1 MQNSPATS
9 VEALV
14 RSASRRRH
22 GLLALEQFKSALT
35 IVLAGA
41 ILLLLLGT
49 QILDWYWLVL
59 LALVGVT
66 VGAFR
71 FRSGRL
77 SLYRIA
83 QILDRRLNLS
93 DTVSSAWFVLK
104 TPAPSNATRQLQLRH
119 AETVAAAVQPRV
131 AFPPQQLRTWA
142 PNGLLFLIL
151 FTLFAVRYF
160 SHDQLSFRQTLL
172 PIHFG
177 HPSKTEDAKLQTN
190 SHEKQESAL
199 RKTLDLP
206 PAAATSPL
214 HESSNS
220 ETGSTIPGQ
229 KNELER
235 KAISSREAGQPNGQ
249 SNPNASQNT
258 QGQQSPSADMSAS
271 NNLPNQPL
279 SSSQT
284 ASQQSPSTTNPSGR
298 HDQQQPSKDTST
310 EEQSLTSKL
319 RDVLSGLLAKM
330 QEGSSQQRGDAGGNR
345 SHSGKQDRNATGT
358 NQSDQSARNNDS
370 KEAQASSLQSQ
381 QPPQNAQT
389 ASNSPSK
396 GSGNAA
402 GHRSSDSRSAAGRQ
416 DGSKDSKEAEELRA
430 MGTLQE
436 IIGKRSASLTG
447 EMTVDSPSGTQQLRT
462 GYTNRSG
469 THSGI
474 GSQIDHDDIPL
485 EDQQYVREY
494 MKQVHNQPESR

>member
-1 MQNSPATS
+1 
-9 VEALV
+9 
-14 RSASRRRH
+14 
-22 GLLALEQFKSALT
+22 
-35 IVLAGA
+35 
-41 ILLLLLGT
+41 
-49 QILDWYWLVL
+49 
-59 LALVGVT
+59 
-66 VGAFR
+66 
-71 FRSGRL
+71 
-77 SLYRIA
+77 
-83 QILDRRLNLS
+83 
-93 DTVSSAWFVLK
+93 
-104 TPAPSNATRQLQLRH
+104 
-119 AETVAAAVQPRV
+119 
-131 AFPPQQLRTWA
+131 
-142 PNGLLFLIL
+142 
-151 FTLFAVRYF
+151 
-160 SHDQLSFRQTLL
+160 
-172 PIHFG
+172 
-177 HPSKTEDAKLQTN
+177 
-190 SHEKQESAL
+190 
-199 RKTLDLP
+199 
-206 PAAATSPL
+206 
-214 HESSNS
+214 
-220 ETGSTIPGQ
+220 
-229 KNELER
+229 
-235 KAISSREAGQPNGQ
+235 
-249 SNPNASQNT
+249 
-258 QGQQSPSADMSAS
+258 MSAS

-284 ASQQSPSTTNPSGR
+284 ASQRSPSTTNPSGR

-370 KEAQASSLQSQ
+370 KEAQGSSLQSQ